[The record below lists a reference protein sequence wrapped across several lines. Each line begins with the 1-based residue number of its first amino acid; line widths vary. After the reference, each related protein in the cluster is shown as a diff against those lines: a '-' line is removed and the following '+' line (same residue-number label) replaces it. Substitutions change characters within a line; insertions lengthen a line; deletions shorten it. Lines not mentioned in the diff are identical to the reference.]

1 MKRYILPFILFSIPF
16 TFSAIAAP
24 VTLTSPDGTDQKIVY
39 DENAKEQYE
48 NRGYIEAE
56 YTPASPSEI
65 EVNNAGMTAEVIN
78 ELSTAILY
86 QTGAAKAYICYKKGE
101 MDLPQR
107 ILQESNAQ
115 KVPFSV
121 YVMDPTETGTAED
134 EKVMYSFEF
143 LPGQSKALPDKTLN
157 LGATVTTNDNG
168 DISVTFD
175 GEKDISLDHA
185 VNLHIPVENGHV
197 YHTEYEGKDISLKS
211 DYNEIVYTL
220 SDFSDITFTY
230 DRETDAEK
238 DAAMPNYVAP
248 ETVNTET
255 FMNKKVALFGG
266 VGIICLIAGFIVGR
280 KRN

>member
-197 YHTEYEGKDISLKS
+197 YHTEYEGKEITLKS

-248 ETVNTET
+248 ETVNTAT
-255 FMNKKVALFGG
+255 VMNKKVALFGG
-266 VGIICLIAGFIVGR
+266 VGIICLIAGFIVG
-280 KRN
+280 KKKK

>member
-1 MKRYILPFILFSIPF
+1 MKHYILPFILLSIPF
-16 TFSAIAAP
+16 TFSSIAAP
-24 VTLTSPDGTDQKIVY
+24 AAMESPDGTDHKMVY
-39 DENAKEQYE
+39 DESTKEQYE

-65 EVNNAGMTAEVIN
+65 EIDNTGMTSDAVN
-78 ELSTAILY
+78 ELSDAILY
-86 QTGAAKAYICYKKGE
+86 QTRAAKVYINYKKGE
-101 MDLPQR
+101 MELPQR

-121 YVMDPTETGTAED
+121 YVMDPSETGAED

-143 LPGQSKALPDKTLN
+143 LPGQNNALPDKTLN

-168 DISVTFD
+168 NISVTFD
-175 GEKDISLDHA
+175 GEKDVSLDHA

-197 YHTEYEGKDISLKS
+197 YHTEYDGKDISLKS

-248 ETVNTET
+248 ATVNTAT
-255 FMNKKVALFGG
+255 AMNKKVVLFGG

>member
-1 MKRYILPFILFSIPF
+1 MKHYVLPFILLSIPF
-16 TFSAIAAP
+16 TFSSIAAP
-24 VTLTSPDGTDQKIVY
+24 AAMESPDGTDHQMVY
-39 DENAKEQYE
+39 DESTKEQYE

-65 EVNNAGMTAEVIN
+65 EIDNTGITANAVN
-78 ELSTAILY
+78 ELSDAILY
-86 QTGAAKAYICYKKGE
+86 QTRAAKVYINYKKGE
-101 MDLPQR
+101 MELPQR

-121 YVMDPTETGTAED
+121 YVMDPSETGAED

-175 GEKDISLDHA
+175 GEKDVSLDHA

-248 ETVNTET
+248 ATVNTAT
-255 FMNKKVALFGG
+255 AMNKKAVLFGG
-266 VGIICLIAGFIVGR
+266 VGIICLITGFIVGR
-280 KRN
+280 KRK

>member
-1 MKRYILPFILFSIPF
+1 MKHYILPFILLSIPF
-16 TFSAIAAP
+16 TFSSIAAP
-24 VTLTSPDGTDQKIVY
+24 AAMESPDGTDHQMVY
-39 DENAKEQYE
+39 DESTKEQYE

-65 EVNNAGMTAEVIN
+65 EIDNTGITANAVN
-78 ELSTAILY
+78 ELSDAILY
-86 QTGAAKAYICYKKGE
+86 QTRAAKVYINYKKGE
-101 MDLPQR
+101 MELPQR

-121 YVMDPTETGTAED
+121 YVMDPSETGAED

-143 LPGQSKALPDKTLN
+143 LPGQNKALPDKTLN
-157 LGATVTTNDNG
+157 LGATVTTNEHG

-175 GEKDISLDHA
+175 GEKEVSLDHA

-248 ETVNTET
+248 ATVNTAIA
-255 FMNKKVALFGG
+255 MNKKAVLFGG
-266 VGIICLIAGFIVGR
+266 VGIICLIAGFIVG
-280 KRN
+280 KKKK

>member
-1 MKRYILPFILFSIPF
+1 MKHYILPFILLSIPF
-16 TFSAIAAP
+16 TFSSIAAP
-24 VTLTSPDGTDQKIVY
+24 AAMESPDGTDHQLVY
-39 DENAKEQYE
+39 DESTKEQYE

-65 EVNNAGMTAEVIN
+65 EVNNVGMTSDAVN
-78 ELSTAILY
+78 ELSDAILY
-86 QTGAAKAYICYKKGE
+86 QTRAAKVYINYKKGE
-101 MDLPQR
+101 MELPQR

-143 LPGQSKALPDKTLN
+143 LPGQNAALPDKTLN
-157 LGATVTTNDNG
+157 LGAAVTTNNKG

-248 ETVNTET
+248 ATVNTT
-255 FMNKKVALFGG
+255 TVMNKKAMLFGG

-280 KRN
+280 KRK

>member
-1 MKRYILPFILFSIPF
+1 MKHYILPFILLSIPF
-16 TFSAIAAP
+16 TFSSIAAP
-24 VTLTSPDGTDQKIVY
+24 VTLTSPDGADQKIVY

-65 EVNNAGMTAEVIN
+65 EVNNAGMTADAVN
-78 ELSTAILY
+78 ELSDAILY
-86 QTGAAKAYICYKKGE
+86 QTRAAKVYINYKKGE
-101 MDLPQR
+101 MELPQR

-115 KVPFSV
+115 KMPFSV
-121 YVMDPTETGTAED
+121 YVMNPSETGAED

-175 GEKDISLDHA
+175 GEKDVSLDHA

-220 SDFSDITFTY
+220 SNFSDITFTY

-248 ETVNTET
+248 ATVNTT
-255 FMNKKVALFGG
+255 TAMNKKAVLFAS
-266 VGIICLIAGFIVGR
+266 VGIICLIAGFIVG
-280 KRN
+280 KKKK

>member
-197 YHTEYEGKDISLKS
+197 YHTEYDGKDISLKS

-248 ETVNTET
+248 ATVNTAT
-255 FMNKKVALFGG
+255 AINKKAMLFGG

-280 KRN
+280 KRK

>member
-1 MKRYILPFILFSIPF
+1 MKHYVLPFILLSIPF
-16 TFSAIAAP
+16 TFSSIAAP
-24 VTLTSPDGTDQKIVY
+24 AAMESPDGTDHQMVY
-39 DENAKEQYE
+39 DESTKEQYE

-65 EVNNAGMTAEVIN
+65 EIDNTGITANAVN
-78 ELSTAILY
+78 ELSDAILY
-86 QTGAAKAYICYKKGE
+86 QTRAAKVYINYKKGE
-101 MDLPQR
+101 MELPQR

-121 YVMDPTETGTAED
+121 YVMDPSETGAED

-175 GEKDISLDHA
+175 GEKDVSLDHA

-248 ETVNTET
+248 ATVNTAT
-255 FMNKKVALFGG
+255 AMNKKAVLFGG

-280 KRN
+280 KRK

>member
-1 MKRYILPFILFSIPF
+1 MKHYILPFILLSIPF
-16 TFSAIAAP
+16 TFSSIAAP
-24 VTLTSPDGTDQKIVY
+24 AVMESPDGTDHQLVY
-39 DENAKEQYE
+39 DESTKEQYE

-65 EVNNAGMTAEVIN
+65 EVNNVGMTSDAVN
-78 ELSTAILY
+78 ELSDAILY
-86 QTGAAKAYICYKKGE
+86 QTRAAKVYINYKKGE
-101 MDLPQR
+101 MELPQR

-121 YVMDPTETGTAED
+121 YVMDSTETGTAED

-157 LGATVTTNDNG
+157 LGATVTTNDKG

-175 GEKDISLDHA
+175 EKKDIPLNHA

-248 ETVNTET
+248 ATVNTAT
-255 FMNKKVALFGG
+255 VMNKEVALFGG

-280 KRN
+280 KRK